1 MDFVHFGLRMQI
13 EEMFLDWCK
22 EEGVA
27 EKPNSLVVFMM
38 LQGWLNEEKHC
49 KKSFSIGIVF
59 RTFIQC
65 TSCECS

>member
-13 EEMFLDWCK
+13 EEMFLDWCR

-38 LQGWLNEEKHC
+38 DKGWLNEEKII
-49 KKSFSIGIVF
+49 KDL
-59 RTFIQC
+59 TQ
-65 TSCECS
+65 E